1 MLYSTK
7 VMYFTI
13 ITKTI
18 YSNSNYLIRKQKISK
33 ITHKNLFYPETG
45 YIFALEIFSIGNK
58 KHT

>member
-33 ITHKNLFYPETG
+33 ITHKNLFYPEIG
-45 YIFALEIFSIGNK
+45 YTFTLEIFSIGNK

>member
-33 ITHKNLFYPETG
+33 IAHKNLFYQKQD
-45 YIFALEIFSIGNK
+45 IFLHWKYFP
-58 KHT
+58 